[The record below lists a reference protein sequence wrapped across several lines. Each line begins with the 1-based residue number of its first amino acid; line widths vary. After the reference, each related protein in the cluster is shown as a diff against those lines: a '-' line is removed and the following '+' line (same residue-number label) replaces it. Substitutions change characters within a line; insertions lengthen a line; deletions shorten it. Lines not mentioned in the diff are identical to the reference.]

1 MKWTKM
7 LVVVLVMPFALSGCE
22 LLDSLTST
30 PVQPQP
36 AAIYAVEVVEAN
48 MHDCDTTNQYCN
60 TTRILGP
67 PDETTPWSGHFVS
80 LGGDGGSLTA
90 RMSEPFTNGPGADLY
105 VYEVGVIQGGGDEPF
120 SVYIS
125 ADTTSWIEV
134 ASEIKNTENAVYASI
149 DFGDGIT
156 EGPYRYVK
164 LEDRASASG
173 GASSGSDIDA
183 IEAKWG
189 MGP

>member
-48 MHDCDTTNQYCN
+48 MHDCDTTNQYCD

-67 PDETTPWSGHFVS
+67 PDETAPWSGHFVS
-80 LGGDGGSLTA
+80 LGGDAQISTSMKWVSYKVA
-90 RMSEPFTNGPGADLY
+90 AMSP
-105 VYEVGVIQGGGDEPF
+105 
-120 SVYIS
+120 
-125 ADTTSWIEV
+125 
-134 ASEIKNTENAVYASI
+134 
-149 DFGDGIT
+149 
-156 EGPYRYVK
+156 
-164 LEDRASASG
+164 SASTSALIRPRG
-173 GASSGSDIDA
+173 SKWLLKSRTPKTPFMHQSTLAMGLQTGLIAMSSLKIEPARVGALLRDRTST
-183 IEAKWG
+183 
-189 MGP
+189 P